1 MDGRRLAGQR
11 MLRFAR
17 IALVAVTLL
26 VLVVGASAFV
36 AASSTSRAGATCTGT
51 TPLVVSTY
59 TNGGTLVAQETLTYP
74 GTTCNGDSYYSGA
87 VLDPVTDGSCATAY
101 YLEPL
106 TYLAAQGT
114 SCTTG
119 GWATY
124 AYNDTINTNSAYV
137 SVRPSYLSDQWVVS
151 SGY

>member
-1 MDGRRLAGQR
+1 
-11 MLRFAR
+11 MLRSGR

-26 VLVVGASAFV
+26 VLVLGASAFV
-36 AASSTSRAGATCTGT
+36 TASSNRPASAACGGSS
-51 TPLVVSTY
+51 PFLISTY
-59 TNGGTLVAQETLTYP
+59 NTSGILVAQESVTYP

-124 AYNDTINTNSAYV
+124 AYNDTINTNSVFV
-137 SVRPSYLSDQWVVS
+137 SVRPSYLADNWVTS